1 MIAVFITEMVILF
14 KHVIINIIS
23 IIIYNNIKN
32 HLSSYPKAVFNVD
45 DDNKQNRFTYKS
57 LCRCRMKKKYRKITH
72 KKNRV

>member
-45 DDNKQNRFTYKS
+45 DDNNNNN
-57 LCRCRMKKKYRKITH
+57 KKK
-72 KKNRV
+72 KKKKKKKTKNFY

>member
-14 KHVIINIIS
+14 KHVIINNIS

-45 DDNKQNRFTYKS
+45 DDDNNNNNN
-57 LCRCRMKKKYRKITH
+57 KKK
-72 KKNRV
+72 KKKKKKTKNF

>member
-45 DDNKQNRFTYKS
+45 DDNNNNN
-57 LCRCRMKKKYRKITH
+57 KKK
-72 KKNRV
+72 KKKKKKKKTKNFY

>member
-45 DDNKQNRFTYKS
+45 DDDNNNNN
-57 LCRCRMKKKYRKITH
+57 KKK
-72 KKNRV
+72 KKKKKKKKTKNF

>member
-45 DDNKQNRFTYKS
+45 DDNNNN
-57 LCRCRMKKKYRKITH
+57 KKK
-72 KKNRV
+72 KKKKKKKKTKNFY

>member
-45 DDNKQNRFTYKS
+45 DDNNNNNNNN
-57 LCRCRMKKKYRKITH
+57 KKK
-72 KKNRV
+72 KKKKKKKTKNFY

>member
-1 MIAVFITEMVILF
+1 MVILF

-45 DDNKQNRFTYKS
+45 DDNNNN
-57 LCRCRMKKKYRKITH
+57 KKK
-72 KKNRV
+72 KKKKKKKKTKNFY

>member
-32 HLSSYPKAVFNVD
+32 HLSSYPKAVFNAD
-45 DDNKQNRFTYKS
+45 DDNNNNNNNNNN
-57 LCRCRMKKKYRKITH
+57 KKK
-72 KKNRV
+72 KKKKKKKTKNFY

>member
-23 IIIYNNIKN
+23 IIIYNNINN

-45 DDNKQNRFTYKS
+45 DDDNSNNNNN
-57 LCRCRMKKKYRKITH
+57 KKK
-72 KKNRV
+72 KKNF